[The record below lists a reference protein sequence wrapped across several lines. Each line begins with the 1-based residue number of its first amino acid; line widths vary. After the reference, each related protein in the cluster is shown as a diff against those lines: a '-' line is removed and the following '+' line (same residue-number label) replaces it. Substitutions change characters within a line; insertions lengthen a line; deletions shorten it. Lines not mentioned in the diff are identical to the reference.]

1 MAMNNTDTFILS
13 KQGWLPIALVG
24 TFFLFFTMTGLH
36 LFQFFFGA
44 LLLSFIVLFRNPE
57 RNATLG
63 ESSSIISSV
72 DGVVLGIEEMLI
84 NERMMKKITLLNGLW
99 NVSMLRAPFD
109 GVMEGCRIRHGVS
122 LALHH
127 PLSETLNE
135 KVVLSFKSTAG
146 DEIFMEHL
154 SDRSCFGIAV
164 NADEGQ
170 KMREGSRY
178 GFLARGRTILYLPN
192 DVILKVHPGADVRA
206 GESVIGRF
214 NA

>member
-1 MAMNNTDTFILS
+1 MAMHNDTFILS
-13 KQGWLPIALVG
+13 KQGWLPIAVVG
-24 TFFLFFTMTGLH
+24 VLLLFFVMTGLQ
-36 LFQFFFGA
+36 LFQFITGA
-44 LLLSFIVLFRNPE
+44 LLIAFLALFRNPE
-57 RNATLG
+57 RNAALG
-63 ESSSIISSV
+63 EPSSIISSV
-72 DGVVLGIEEMLI
+72 DGVVLGIEETLI
-84 NERMMKKITLLNGLW
+84 NERAMKKITLLNGLW

-127 PLSETLNE
+127 PLSEMLNE
-135 KVVLSFKSTAG
+135 KVVLSFKSAQG

-154 SDRSCFGIAV
+154 SDRSCFPIAI
-164 NADEGQ
+164 DSEEGE
-170 KMREGSRY
+170 KMKEGSRY

-192 DVILKVHPGADVRA
+192 DAIVNVHPGSDVRA

>member
-1 MAMNNTDTFILS
+1 MAMNTDTFILS
-13 KQGWLPIALVG
+13 KQGWLPIALAG

-36 LFQFFFGA
+36 FFQFLVGA
-44 LLLSFIVLFRNPE
+44 LLIAFLILFRNPE
-57 RNATLG
+57 RNASLG
-63 ESSSIISSV
+63 EPSSIISSV

-84 NERMMKKITLLNGLW
+84 NEQMMKKITLLNGLW

-135 KVVLSFKSTAG
+135 KVVLSFKSTGG

-154 SDRSCFGIAV
+154 SDRSCFGIAMG
-164 NADEGQ
+164 ADEGQ
-170 KMREGSRY
+170 KMKEGSRY

-192 DVILKVHPGADVRA
+192 DVTLTVHPGADVRA

>member
-1 MAMNNTDTFILS
+1 MAMHTDTFILS
-13 KQGWLPIALVG
+13 KQGWLPIALAA
-24 TFFLFFTMTGLH
+24 TLFLFFTMTGLH
-36 LFQFFFGA
+36 LFQFLIGA
-44 LLLSFIVLFRNPE
+44 LLISFVALFRNPE
-57 RNATLG
+57 RNASLG
-63 ESSSIISSV
+63 EPSSIISSV
-72 DGVVLGIEEMLI
+72 DGVVLGIEDTLI

-135 KVVLSFKSTAG
+135 KVVLSFKSVGG

-154 SDRSCFGIAV
+154 SDRSCFPITI
-164 NADEGQ
+164 EGEEGE
-170 KMREGSRY
+170 KMKEGSRY
-178 GFLARGRTILYLPN
+178 GFLARGRTILYLPS
-192 DVILKVHPGADVRA
+192 DVTLNVHPGADVRA